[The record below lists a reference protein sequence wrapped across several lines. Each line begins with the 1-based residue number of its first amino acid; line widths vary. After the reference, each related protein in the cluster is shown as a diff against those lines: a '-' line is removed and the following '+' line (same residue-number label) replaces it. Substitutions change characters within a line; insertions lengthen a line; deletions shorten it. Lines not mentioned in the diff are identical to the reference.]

1 MDWNSVPL
9 KSSALQQTDRLLC
22 MKNIFQ
28 SSNFL
33 RDQVSIFG
41 IVDSL
46 LHLVRVLYKPDK
58 DWLRGRQE

>member
-9 KSSALQQTDRLLC
+9 KSSVLQPTDRLLC
-22 MKNIFQ
+22 MTNIFQ

-46 LHLVRVLYKPDK
+46 LHLVRSTL
-58 DWLRGRQE
+58 